1 METKYAGITA
11 VDGKLFNVDD
21 KPNPERRPFRA
32 ILDVGLIRTTTG
44 NKIFGVLK
52 GAVDGGISIPHNE
65 KRFPGYTYDSE
76 TKKANYKPEVHRDR
90 IFGKHIDTYMKKL
103 KKESGD

>member
-52 GAVDGGISIPHNE
+52 GAVMVALA
-65 KRFPGYTYDSE
+65 F
-76 TKKANYKPEVHRDR
+76 
-90 IFGKHIDTYMKKL
+90 HIMKKDSQVTHMIL
-103 KKESGD
+103 KQKKLITNQKFTEIESLANTLILT